1 MTMTGKVYKAP
12 IFRPHAVQ
20 CRRRKMTRLFVA
32 ERNAYKSATLKKN
45 VKSNENVWKSVLWV
59 ECDIWLRNAMFVFM
73 LTNDGVKDSY
83 SKSVQK

>member
-45 VKSNENVWKSVLWV
+45 VKSNENV
-59 ECDIWLRNAMFVFM
+59 
-73 LTNDGVKDSY
+73 
-83 SKSVQK
+83 